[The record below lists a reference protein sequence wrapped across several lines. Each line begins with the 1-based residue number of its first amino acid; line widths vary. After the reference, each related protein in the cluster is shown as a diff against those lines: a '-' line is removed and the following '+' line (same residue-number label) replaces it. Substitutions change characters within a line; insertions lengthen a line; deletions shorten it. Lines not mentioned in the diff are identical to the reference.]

1 MYNSLCCL
9 VVRLVAD
16 SVDQQSSES
25 LGGGG
30 RDNSNVN
37 LLEAEPRD
45 REFNLVHL
53 RREGGV
59 GVELSIEGVIG
70 NVAALLIG
78 SEGNGALF
86 GNTDGGAN
94 GVDSAEEVEA
104 LEVEVLDS
112 ISSDGDT
119 TSGEVVG
126 DGGSGDLVARLGGS
140 AADAENTGL
149 EDVEGVVLQALVAAN
164 RVDLRD
170 SRNTSEVV
178 EGSDLLGTAV
188 DEGGGRQREEGDK
201 SEAGEHLDGFRVVV
215 GVGVAMVD
223 GCKE

>member
-1 MYNSLCCL
+1 M
-9 VVRLVAD
+9 
-16 SVDQQSSES
+16 
-25 LGGGG
+25 
-30 RDNSNVN
+30 
-37 LLEAEPRD
+37 
-45 REFNLVHL
+45 HL

-70 NVAALLIG
+70 NVAALLVG
-78 SEGNGALF
+78 SEGDGAFL

-94 GVDSAEEVEA
+94 GVDGAEEVEA
-104 LEVEVLDS
+104 LEIEVLYGVS
-112 ISSDGDT
+112 GDGDT
-119 TSGEVVG
+119 ASGEVVG
-126 DGGSGDLVARLGGS
+126 DGGSGDLVTRLGRS
-140 AADAENTGL
+140 AADAQNTGL

-201 SEAGEHLDGFRVVV
+201 SEAGEHLDVFRVVV

>member
-1 MYNSLCCL
+1 
-9 VVRLVAD
+9 
-16 SVDQQSSES
+16 
-25 LGGGG
+25 
-30 RDNSNVN
+30 
-37 LLEAEPRD
+37 
-45 REFNLVHL
+45 VHL

-59 GVELSIEGVIG
+59 GVELSVEGVIG
-70 NVAALLIG
+70 NVAALLVG

-94 GVDSAEEVEA
+94 GVDGAEEVEA
-104 LEVEVLDS
+104 LEVEVLDRVGG
-112 ISSDGDT
+112 DGDT
-119 TSGEVVG
+119 ASSEVVG
-126 DGGSGDLVARLGGS
+126 DGSCGDLVARLGRS
-140 AADAENTGL
+140 AADAQNTGL
-149 EDVEGVVLQALVAAN
+149 KDVEGVVLQALVAAN

-201 SEAGEHLDGFRVVV
+201 SEAREHLDGFCVVV
-215 GVGVAMVD
+215 GVGAAMVE